1 MDEIKQD
8 ILNLAK
14 KKMRESGEYSR
25 EAYRQFIEE
34 SIEYYLEKDRLT
46 EEDDLDAIQEELME
60 MYNDIEDEEA
70 DDDLDIGDEE
80 ALKEEEEEMEEEGER
95 EDKVEPLE
103 DEEKY

>member
-46 EEDDLDAIQEELME
+46 EEDDLDAIQEEMME
-60 MYNDIEDEEA
+60 MFNDIEDEA
-70 DDDLDIGDEE
+70 ADDLDIGDEK
-80 ALKEEEEEMEEEGER
+80 ALLEEEEEEMKEGER

-103 DEEKY
+103 EEEKF

>member
-8 ILNLAK
+8 LLNLTK

-25 EAYRQFIEE
+25 EAYRQFVEE

-60 MYNDIEDEEA
+60 MYNDIEEDEA
-70 DDDLDIGDEE
+70 DDLDIGDEE
-80 ALKEEEEEMEEEGER
+80 ALLEEEEDMEEEGER
-95 EDKVEPLE
+95 EEKIEDLE
-103 DEEKY
+103 EEEKF